1 MSSNF
6 YKLALRKIRKN
17 KVFSFINVF
26 GLAVG
31 FACCILLSLFIHHE
45 PNNLICSGTI

>member
-1 MSSNF
+1 
-6 YKLALRKIRKN
+6 
-17 KVFSFINVF
+17 
-26 GLAVG
+26 VG